1 MSARTRQQNEAEGR
15 KAEKHVARYLK
26 RRGWV
31 MLEQRF
37 KTAEGEVD
45 LIARRGK
52 IIAFIEVKQ
61 RETMPT
67 KEDLLSASN
76 VERVM
81 AAAEIWVNRH
91 FDTLPQDFEIRF
103 DLAAIKG
110 FVGPL
115 SKVSYIPNA
124 FRGDW

>member
-1 MSARTRQQNEAEGR
+1 MNARTRQQNEAEGR
-15 KAEKHVARYLK
+15 KAERHVAGYLK
-26 RRGWV
+26 RRRWSI
-31 MLEQRF
+31 LEQRF
-37 KTAEGEVD
+37 KTSEGEVD

-61 RETMPT
+61 RETIPT
-67 KEDLLSASN
+67 KDDLLTASN

-91 FDTLPQDFEIRF
+91 FATLPEDFEIRF
-103 DLAAIKG
+103 DLAIIKG

>member
-1 MSARTRQQNEAEGR
+1 MNARTRQQNEAEGR

-26 RRGWV
+26 RRGWTI
-31 MLEQRF
+31 LDERY

-45 LIARRGK
+45 LIAKRGK
-52 IIAFIEVKQ
+52 ILAFIEVKQ
-61 RETMPT
+61 RENMPT
-67 KEDLLSASN
+67 KDDLLTASN

-91 FDTLPQDFEIRF
+91 FSSLPQDFEIRF
-103 DLAAIKG
+103 DLAVIKG
-110 FVGPL
+110 SVGLL